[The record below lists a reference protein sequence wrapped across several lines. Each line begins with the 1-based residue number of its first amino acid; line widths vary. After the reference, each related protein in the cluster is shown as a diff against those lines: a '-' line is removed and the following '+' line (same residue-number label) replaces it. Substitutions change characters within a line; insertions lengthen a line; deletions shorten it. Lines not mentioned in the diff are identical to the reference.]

1 MNSIIVNIHKRYR
14 TDNGPKSKEFSL
26 VKEVYNFFRQ
36 NQRNIKS
43 MSIKIDSWKF
53 LFRSC
58 DVDVTT
64 MRHEIVDANLITLH
78 DKKKKNRE
86 EKKKE
91 KHACHATP
99 FLNDKFSKEAAL
111 AFLGQWSD

>member
-1 MNSIIVNIHKRYR
+1 MIMNSIIVNIHTRYR

-64 MRHEIVDANLITLH
+64 MRHKFVDANLITLH
-78 DKKKKNRE
+78 DKKKKIGRKRRRRNMRAMQ
-86 EKKKE
+86 
-91 KHACHATP
+91 HP
-99 FLNDKFSKEAAL
+99 FLMI
-111 AFLGQWSD
+111 